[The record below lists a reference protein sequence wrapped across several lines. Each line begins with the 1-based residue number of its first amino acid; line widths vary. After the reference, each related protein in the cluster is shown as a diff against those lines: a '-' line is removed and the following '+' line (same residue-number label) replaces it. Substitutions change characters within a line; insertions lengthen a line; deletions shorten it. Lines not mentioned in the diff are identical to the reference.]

1 MNEQKKT
8 PSSHVRF
15 TWIDGVIIFL
25 IIVCIL
31 GVVFRYSIMEK
42 LGLGDNYAEYRVG
55 FSVTAMDAATVKYLS
70 GGEEI
75 YFADGQRAGTLC
87 LPSINDSVSSN
98 SALNCRPASVYVDN
112 GAGELVWAQYPEGT
126 KVDAT
131 GVFDCT
137 GAYDSDMNF
146 SIDGKKNIA
155 VGQNI
160 TVYTDKVTLYITVT
174 EITPKN

>member
-1 MNEQKKT
+1 MNEQKKI
-8 PSSHVRF
+8 PSRHVRF

-31 GVVFRYSIMEK
+31 GVFFRYPIMDK
-42 LGLGDNYAEYRVG
+42 LGLGENYAEYRVK
-55 FSVTAMDAATVKYLS
+55 FSITAMDASTVKYLS
-70 GGEEI
+70 GGDEL
-75 YFADGQRAGTLC
+75 YFADGQHAGVLC
-87 LPSINDSVSSN
+87 MSLNDSVSG
-98 SALNCRPASVYVDN
+98 SALACRPASVYIDN
-112 GAGELVWAQYPEGT
+112 GAGELVWAQYPEAT

-131 GVFDCT
+131 GAFDCT

-155 VGQNI
+155 VGQSV
-160 TVYTDKVTLYITVT
+160 TVYTDTVTLYITVT